1 MFESISLPDAVWRTK
16 AAGEAL
22 RARDAAGLLRLAHR
36 HGASQHRIANAVG
49 ILQGRVSEILRGQ
62 RQVEALEVFERI
74 ADGLAMPD
82 HARMVLGLAPRA
94 DRDQGRS
101 AKLSGEIVRVF
112 ANQAA
117 AANDIQATAKT
128 ASRVDVLAVRA
139 LGIIGM
145 KDSLLRPAFA
155 DADGDVSARVLLLDP
170 DCEAAVTRAAEI
182 GESAE
187 GFTAG
192 IRMSIARLRELSE
205 VADVQ
210 VWLYRALPVWRLL
223 GLDDTLYVSSFTDT
237 WEGHESPTYKI
248 SPGAGG
254 ALYSGFRRT
263 FADLMCSAE
272 RVIWESC

>member
-1 MFESISLPDAVWRTK
+1 MTTVFEPITLPDAAWRTQT
-16 AAGEAL
+16 AAEAL
-22 RARDAAGLLRLAHR
+22 RSRDAAGLLRLAHR

-82 HARMVLGLAPRA
+82 HARIAMGLAPRH
-94 DRDQGRS
+94 DRSDGQS
-101 AKLSGEIVRVF
+101 AQWFGEIVRAF
-112 ANQAA
+112 PNQAA
-117 AANDIQATAKT
+117 AATDIQATART
-128 ASRVDVLAVRA
+128 AARIDVLAVRA

-145 KDSLLRPAFA
+145 KDSLLRPAFSEMPRP
-155 DADGDVSARVLLLDP
+155 VTARVLLLDP
-170 DCEAAVTRAAEI
+170 DSDAAAARAGEI
-182 GESAE
+182 SESVD

-192 IRMSIARLRELSE
+192 IRMSIARLRELSA

-210 VWLYRALPVWRLL
+210 VWLYQALPIWRLF
-223 GLDDTLYVSSFTDT
+223 GLDDTLYVSSFTAS

-254 ALYSGFRRT
+254 ALYSGFSRT
-263 FADLMCSAE
+263 FTDVLAHAE
-272 RVIWESC
+272 RVV

>member
-1 MFESISLPDAVWRTK
+1 MTTMFEPIMLPDAAWRTDTVM
-16 AAGEAL
+16 EAL

-49 ILQGRVSEILRGQ
+49 ILQGRISEILRGQ

-82 HARMVLGLAPRA
+82 HARLVLGLAPRQ
-94 DRDQGRS
+94 DRVGGQS
-101 AKLSGEIVRVF
+101 AELFGEVVRVF

-117 AANDIQATAKT
+117 AASDIQATAKT
-128 ASRVDVLAVRA
+128 ATHVDVLAVRA

-145 KDSLLRPAFA
+145 KDSLLRSAFN
-155 DADGDVSARVLLLDP
+155 DAGRPVSVRVLLLDP
-170 DCEAAVTRAAEI
+170 DSDAATVRAGEI
-182 GESAE
+182 GESSD

-192 IRMSIARLRELSE
+192 IRMSIAQLRELSN

-210 VWLYRALPVWRLL
+210 VWLYEALPVWRLF
-223 GLDDTLYVSSFTDT
+223 GLDETLYVSSFNAT

-248 SPGAGG
+248 SSTAGG
-254 ALYSGFRRT
+254 ALYGGFRRT
-263 FADLMCSAE
+263 FHDLLAHAR
-272 RVIWESC
+272 RVI

>member
-1 MFESISLPDAVWRTK
+1 MFEPISLPDAVWRTD

-22 RARDAAGLLRLAHR
+22 RSRDAAGLLRLAHR

-82 HARMVLGLAPRA
+82 HARLVLGLAPGQDA
-94 DRDQGRS
+94 SKGRS
-101 AKLSGEIVRVF
+101 AEMFGEIVRVF

-117 AANDIQATAKT
+117 AANDIQTTAKT

-155 DADGDVSARVLLLDP
+155 DGEVTARVLLLDP
-170 DCEAAVTRAAEI
+170 DCKAAAARAAEI

-187 GFTAG
+187 GFTTG

-210 VWLYRALPVWRLL
+210 VCLYRSLPVGRLL
-223 GLDDTLYVSSFTDT
+223 GLDDMLYVSSFTDS

-254 ALYSGFRRT
+254 ALYGGFRRT
-263 FADLMCSAE
+263 FTDLMSQAQ
-272 RVIWESC
+272 RVI

>member
-1 MFESISLPDAVWRTK
+1 MTTMFEPISLPDAVWRTD
-16 AAGEAL
+16 AAVEAL

-82 HARMVLGLAPRA
+82 HARLMLGLAPKQDA
-94 DRDQGRS
+94 SQGRS
-101 AKLSGEIVRVF
+101 AELFGEIVRVF

-117 AANDIQATAKT
+117 AASDIQAAARS
-128 ASRVDVLAVRA
+128 ASRIDVLAVRA

-155 DADGDVSARVLLLDP
+155 DSDVVARVLLLDP
-170 DCEAAVTRAAEI
+170 DCDAAATRAAEI

-187 GFTAG
+187 GFTTG
-192 IRMSIARLRELSE
+192 IRMSITRLKELSD

-210 VWLYRALPVWRLL
+210 VWLYQSLPVWRLL
-223 GLDDTLYVSSFTDT
+223 ALDDTLYVSSFTDT

-248 SPGAGG
+248 SPGTGG
-254 ALYSGFRRT
+254 ALYGGFRRT
-263 FADLMCSAE
+263 FADLMSNAQ
-272 RVIWESC
+272 RVI